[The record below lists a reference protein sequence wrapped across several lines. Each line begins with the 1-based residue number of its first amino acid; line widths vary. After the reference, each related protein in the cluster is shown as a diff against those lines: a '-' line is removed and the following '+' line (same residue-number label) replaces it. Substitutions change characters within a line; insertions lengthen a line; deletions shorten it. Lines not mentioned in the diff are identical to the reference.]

1 MTSLARFAR
10 HILVCAVAPLTAA
23 LVCFG
28 PSPAFADELVVSAAA
43 SLTNAFKDV
52 ASGFEQQQPGTKVL
66 LNFGASDA
74 LMQQIANGAPADVFA
89 SADEA
94 AMDKAVKTGVIDTAS
109 RQDFAANSLVMIVPA
124 DSRLAIDSP
133 RALATMSEV
142 KRIALADPASVPAGR
157 YAQSALERDGAPIWE
172 AIKAK
177 SVLAANV
184 RQCLDYVA
192 RGEVDAGFVFG
203 TDAAIAATRVKI
215 AATLPTPTPITYP
228 IAVVKSSRHAAAALA
243 FVDYVRSPAGQSRL
257 AKYGFKPVATR

>member
-1 MTSLARFAR
+1 MTLFTRFAGR
-10 HILVCAVAPLTAA
+10 RFTGPVVALAAA
-23 LVCFG
+23 LACFG
-28 PSPAFADELVVSAAA
+28 ASPASAGELVVSAAA
-43 SLTNAFKDV
+43 SLTNAFKDI
-52 ASGFEQQQPGTKVL
+52 ANGFEQHQPGTKVL

-124 DSRLAIDSP
+124 DSRLAVDSP
-133 RALATMSEV
+133 RALATMPEV

-157 YAQSALERDGAPIWE
+157 YAQSALERDGYPIWE

-215 AATLPTPTPITYP
+215 AATLPTPTPIAYP
-228 IAVVKSSRHAAAALA
+228 IAVVKSSRHAAAARA
-243 FVDYVRSPAGQSRL
+243 FVDYVRSPVGQSLL
-257 AKYGFKPVATR
+257 AKYGFKPVAAR